1 MKKIKYV
8 LTAVALAMLT
18 VVLSSCSNWTVE
30 RYIYEYHREKY
41 EAEDFLPT
49 GFASYDSVYYDHDK
63 NIAFIFETNTMTVK
77 AKYDDFYISK
87 KHEVEQNYKFLTE
100 PVESDMLEGHYTVPV
115 TEFEYNGFHMRVAD
129 GGEYPK
135 KFGIVGYNDETKEI
149 AYLWF
154 HDPDQDFIAE
164 PDEDKEQAMI
174 EFVEQNFKLRK
185 IGK

>member
-8 LTAVALAMLT
+8 FSIVALLMIPF
-18 VVLSSCSNWTVE
+18 VLSSCSNWTVE

-49 GFASYDSVYYDHDK
+49 GFASYDSVYYNHDRK
-63 NIAFIFETNTMTVK
+63 NLIVFQTNTMTVK
-77 AKYDDFYISK
+77 AKYDDFYVSK
-87 KHEVEQNYKFLTE
+87 KHEVEETYDFLTK
-100 PVESDMLEGHYTVPV
+100 PILSDTLNGHYLVPV
-115 TEFEYNGFHMRVAD
+115 TKFEYKGFQMRVAD

-154 HDPDQDFIAE
+154 NDPDRDYICE
-164 PDEDKEQAMI
+164 SNEDLNQAMI
-174 EFVEQNFKLRK
+174 DFVDNNFKLN
-185 IGK
+185 

>member
-1 MKKIKYV
+1 MKKVKYIF
-8 LTAVALAMLT
+8 TIAVFLLIPL
-18 VVLSSCSNWTVE
+18 VISSCSNWTVE

-49 GFASYDSVYYDHDK
+49 GFASYESVYYDHNKKVLFFFVTD
-63 NIAFIFETNTMTVK
+63 TMTVK
-77 AKYDDFYISK
+77 VKYDDFYIPY
-87 KHEVEQNYKFLTE
+87 KHFLEEEYEFLTE
-100 PVESDMLEGHYTVPV
+100 PVESDMLDGHYTVPV

-154 HDPDQDFIAE
+154 NDPDYDFISE
-164 PDEDKEQAMI
+164 SDEDKVQAMI
-174 EFVEQNFKLRK
+174 DFVDDNFSLN
-185 IGK
+185 

>member
-1 MKKIKYV
+1 MKKVKYIF
-8 LTAVALAMLT
+8 TIAVFLLIPL
-18 VVLSSCSNWTVE
+18 VFSSCSNWTVE
-30 RYIYEYHREKY
+30 RYLYEYHREKY

-49 GFASYDSVYYDHDK
+49 GFASYESVYYDHDK
-63 NIAFIFETNTMTVK
+63 DISFIFETNTMTVI
-77 AKYDDFYISK
+77 AKYDDFYIPY
-87 KHEVEQNYKFLTE
+87 KHFLEEEYEFLAE

-115 TEFEYNGFHMRVAD
+115 TEFEYNGFYMRVAA

-164 PDEDKEQAMI
+164 PDEDKEQAMKD
-174 EFVEQNFKLRK
+174 FVDNNFSLTE
-185 IGK
+185 